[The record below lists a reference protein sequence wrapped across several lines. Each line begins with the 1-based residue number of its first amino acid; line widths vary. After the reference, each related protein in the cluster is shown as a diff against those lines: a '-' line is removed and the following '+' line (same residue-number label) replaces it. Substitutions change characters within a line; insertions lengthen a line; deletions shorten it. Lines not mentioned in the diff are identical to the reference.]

1 MVYRVSHF
9 RLYHRFPNVV
19 SYNRFVDF
27 RRLLLFHLQSL
38 QKNFHFVVSCLIMA
52 DFKQVWLRWLSSCPK
67 LQANLIARSLKKR
80 EVYSVHVNLPKTSG
94 YRRQK
99 HHQKK
104 RRWLQSLPKPS
115 PYNSWLS
122 WRLNDAS
129 WPGNYPSVAPSS
141 LWFQIPD
148 GLENTS
154 HLPKFLRP
162 PQKNLK
168 LTNSPS
174 VTVFRKIL
182 LMSLSLLLI
191 LSDSGRDVMRMT
203 E

>member
-1 MVYRVSHF
+1 M
-9 RLYHRFPNVV
+9 

-38 QKNFHFVVSCLIMA
+38 QKKLPLCGI
-52 DFKQVWLRWLSSCPK
+52 LSHHGRFQASLTSLTLLMFETSSK
-67 LQANLIARSLKKR
+67 LDLSLTKKR
-80 EVYSVHVNLPKTSG
+80 EVYSVHVNLSKTAG

-115 PYNSWLS
+115 PYNSWPS

>member
-1 MVYRVSHF
+1 MISENYCNF
-9 RLYHRFPNVV
+9 KVV
-19 SYNRFVDF
+19 KIK
-27 RRLLLFHLQSL
+27 SL
-38 QKNFHFVVSCLIMA
+38 QTIITVIIEDKEPLTRN
-52 DFKQVWLRWLSSCPK
+52 LS
-67 LQANLIARSLKKR
+67 
-80 EVYSVHVNLPKTSG
+80 KTSR

-99 HHQKK
+99 HLQKK

-115 PYNSWLS
+115 PYNSWPS